1 MVPEKGDA
9 DMIVVMKAGATEQ
22 EISAVIDR
30 IEELGFKPHISQGVE
45 RCVIG
50 CIGDERGKPR
60 LQSLEAM
67 AGVENVVPILKPYKL
82 SSRQVKATPTVV
94 NIDGV
99 QVGTGRV
106 VVAAGPCSVESREQL
121 LESARA
127 VKAGGARLMR
137 GGAFKPRTSPYSFQG
152 LGKEGLELLA
162 EAKAATGLPIV
173 TEVMSPEE
181 VDLVASYADALQVGA
196 RNAQNF
202 SLLRRVG
209 QSDKPVLLK
218 RGMSTTVQEYLM
230 AAEYILAAGNPN
242 VILCERGIR
251 TFETSTR
258 FTLDLN
264 AIPVMKEET
273 HLPVFVD
280 PSHGTG
286 HWRLVTPMALA
297 GIAAGADGVIIEVH
311 PRPAE
316 ALCDGPQALK
326 PDTFQAL
333 MERLVKVAEAIGRE
347 V

>member
-1 MVPEKGDA
+1 
-9 DMIVVMKAGATEQ
+9 MIVVMKAGATEQ

-60 LQSLEAM
+60 LQSLGAM

>member
-1 MVPEKGDA
+1 
-9 DMIVVMKAGATEQ
+9 MIVVMKAGATEQ

-82 SSRQVKATPTVV
+82 SSRQVKPTPTVV

-99 QVGTGRV
+99 EVGTSRV

-181 VDLVASYADALQVGA
+181 VDLVSSYADALQVGA